1 MTTTS
6 TTDVDQLFTP
16 LALYQG
22 KLVAVKRVTKRAA
35 VQLTKSRL
43 IELKQV
49 RGADVMHWVTA
60 TMATYMYMCA
70 GVTQNAKSVSSTF
83 TWHVVHVQLK
93 R

>member
-1 MTTTS
+1 MSLTTTS

-35 VQLTKSRL
+35 VQLTKPRL

-60 TMATYMYMCA
+60 TLATYMYA